1 MRPALEYTCIS
12 ARIARELG
20 TRVDALP
27 ALPEELL
34 LVVTEGSI
42 TVVHSGTRVWLGQS
56 YRFNAVRFT
65 HGVHL
70 TLECELDVSEEGRM
84 PVPPNHR
91 TLWVINGSNAVKRA
105 LEDD

>member
-1 MRPALEYTCIS
+1 M
-12 ARIARELG
+12 
-20 TRVDALP
+20 
-27 ALPEELL
+27 
-34 LVVTEGSI
+34 
-42 TVVHSGTRVWLGQS
+42 
-56 YRFNAVRFT
+56 AVRFT

-91 TLWVINGSNAVKRA
+91 TLWVINGSDAVKRA